1 MPCNLYGPKDN
12 YHPENSHVIPG
23 LIRRFHSA
31 GERPVKCWGDGS
43 PMREFLYV
51 DDFADA
57 CLFAISHYE
66 EADLINVGSG
76 EDIPIKELAKI
87 IAEITSYKGEILWDL
102 SKPNATPKRSLAYS
116 KSSSLGWK
124 PKYKLKKG

>member
-1 MPCNLYGPKDN
+1 
-12 YHPENSHVIPG
+12 
-23 LIRRFHSA
+23 
-31 GERPVKCWGDGS
+31 
-43 PMREFLYV
+43 MREFLYV

-87 IAEITSYKGEILWDL
+87 IAEITSYKGEISWDL
-102 SKPNATPKRSLAYS
+102 SKPNGTPKRPLDYS
-116 KSSSLGWK
+116 KISSLGWK
-124 PKYKLKKG
+124 PKYNLREGLENAYRWFIENNN